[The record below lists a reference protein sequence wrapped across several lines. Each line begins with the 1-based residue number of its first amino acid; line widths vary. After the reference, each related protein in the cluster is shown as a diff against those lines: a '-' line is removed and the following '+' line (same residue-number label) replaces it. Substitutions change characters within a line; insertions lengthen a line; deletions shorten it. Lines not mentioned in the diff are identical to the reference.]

1 MNLVHDGLDVAWKD
15 PANWET
21 PEDED
26 DRGIRESRE
35 RLRMR
40 GRMIQPDMVIAVE
53 NNRRVV
59 IEDIEDLEDASYVEF
74 RKRLIDHYI
83 YSSDNNLVEW
93 I

>member
-1 MNLVHDGLDVAWKD
+1 
-15 PANWET
+15 
-21 PEDED
+21 
-26 DRGIRESRE
+26 
-35 RLRMR
+35 
-40 GRMIQPDMVIAVE
+40 MVIAVE